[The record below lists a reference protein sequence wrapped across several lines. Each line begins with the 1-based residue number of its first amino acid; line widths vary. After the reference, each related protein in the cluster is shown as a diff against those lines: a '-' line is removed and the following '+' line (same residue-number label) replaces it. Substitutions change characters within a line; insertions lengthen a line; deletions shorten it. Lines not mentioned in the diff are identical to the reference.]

1 MTPSFS
7 GAFDLSKLKST
18 QPNAAA
24 SPNPGAQNGSV
35 AGYLVPG
42 DEATLRQYLQLSGQ
56 VVVLLLLHSAAD
68 PELSTLRAELT
79 STLTKLDGR
88 VIGLEIDAAA
98 NPQLMQAVGA
108 TATPSVVAVI
118 GGQPAPLFQGVPDA
132 ATLDVLMQ
140 QVLQLAAQNGVSGRV
155 TVSAQAA
162 TANQPKL
169 SPAHQLALDAFERGD
184 LSAAEAGYQSILR
197 EFPNDLDARV
207 GLAQTQFLTRIQ
219 NANPS
224 ATGAEAVLQQ
234 ADLLYAAGELD
245 ACFNMLL
252 DDFVT
257 ANADRRSV
265 LRERLLQFFLI
276 AGDDE
281 PVVQAA
287 RRRLTSL
294 LF

>member
-7 GAFDLSKLKST
+7 GAFDLSKLKAT
-18 QPNAAA
+18 QPTNASAQTA
-24 SPNPGAQNGSV
+24 PTPGGGV

-42 DEATLRQYLQLSGQ
+42 DETTLRQYLQLSGQ
-56 VVVLLLLHSAAD
+56 VVVLLLLQAAGD
-68 PELSTLRAELT
+68 PDLPTLRAELT
-79 STLTKLDGR
+79 AALTKLEGR
-88 VIGLEIDAAA
+88 AIALEIDAAA

-132 ATLDVLMQ
+132 ASIEAVLQ
-140 QVLQLAAQNGVSGRV
+140 QVLQLAAQNGVTGK
-155 TVSAQAA
+155 VSVAPQAA
-162 TANQPKL
+162 APSQPKL
-169 SPAHQLALDAFERGD
+169 SPAHQAALDAFERGD
-184 LSAAEAGYQSILR
+184 LNSAEAGYQSILR

-207 GLAQTQFLTRIQ
+207 GLAQALFLMRIQ
-219 NANPS
+219 NANPN
-224 ATGAEAVLQQ
+224 ATGEEAILQQ

-245 ACFNMLL
+245 ASFNLLL
-252 DDFVT
+252 DDFV
-257 ANADRRSV
+257 NADANRRSN

-276 AGDDE
+276 AGDDDA
-281 PVVQAA
+281 VVQAA